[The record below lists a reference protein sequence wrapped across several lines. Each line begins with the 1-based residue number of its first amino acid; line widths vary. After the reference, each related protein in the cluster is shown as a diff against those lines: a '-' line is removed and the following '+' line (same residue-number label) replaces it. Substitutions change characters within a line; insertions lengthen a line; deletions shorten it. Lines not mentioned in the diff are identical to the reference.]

1 MIQLLLTYRYIIL
14 IPLAIIEG
22 PITSVVAGFLSTSG
36 IFNLLFVFPIMVMGD
51 MVGDSIFYGLGRFGS
66 GVLHRHGHRIGAT
79 QEHLAK
85 AREYFG
91 NNHHKALVMSKLI
104 HGIGLS
110 GLIVAGS
117 LKVPYSR
124 YIKTCTLIAIGQSLI
139 FLILGVFF
147 GHAFSL
153 IGKYLN
159 YYAAGISVLALFTII
174 LIVFNKYKN
183 KKNTKQKP

>member
-1 MIQLLLTYRYIIL
+1 MLQLLLTYRYIIL

-36 IFNLLFVFPIMVMGD
+36 IFNLLLVFPIMVLGD
-51 MVGDSIFYGLGRFGS
+51 MVGDSIFYGLGRWGS
-66 GVLHRHGHRIGAT
+66 GILHRHGHRIGAT
-79 QEHLAK
+79 PERLAEAK
-85 AREYFG
+85 VYFG

-110 GLIVAGS
+110 GLVVAGS
-117 LKVPYSR
+117 LKVPYPR

-139 FLILGVFF
+139 FLTLGVFF
-147 GHAFSL
+147 GHAFML

-159 YYAAGISVLALFTII
+159 YYAAGASVLALFAII
-174 LIVFNKYKN
+174 LIIFNKYK
-183 KKNTKQKP
+183 KRRGKM